1 MISTEFNKLS
11 GYSIH
16 FKQEEKKQEKALLK
30 KSILMIFAMA
40 ALLSGAFSY
49 SYFKPDFETLAG
61 DSYRWNKLR
70 GQWVVV
76 NYFAAWCAP
85 CLREIPEL
93 NQFSQFADEN
103 TNISLF
109 GVSFDPLSKEA
120 LEELRDKYQMVFPL
134 IVSNDARMPNP
145 RPQSLPATFIISP
158 RGEVVKQLSGEQTN
172 DSLQQIITF
181 LANSDQDGLL

>member
-1 MISTEFNKLS
+1 MISTEFNKLN

-16 FKQEEKKQEKALLK
+16 FKQEEKKQGKALLK
-30 KSILMIFAMA
+30 KSILIISAMA

-49 SYFKPDFETLAG
+49 SYFKTDFATLAG
-61 DSYRWNKLR
+61 DSYRWNELR

-93 NQFSQFADEN
+93 NKFSLFATKQD
-103 TNISLF
+103 NISLF
-109 GVSFDPLSKEA
+109 GLSYDPLSDEA
-120 LEELRDKYQMVFPL
+120 LAELRDKYQMEFPL
-134 IVSNDARMPNP
+134 ITSKNASMPNP

-158 RGEVVKQLSGEQTN
+158 KGEVVKQLSGEQTN
-172 DSLQQIITF
+172 ESLQQIITF
-181 LANSDQDGLL
+181 LEQSKGS